1 MRSLRTPLD
10 HLHKVDPSLAD
21 TFTEISQALE
31 AVITTTGV
39 HDFMQTQAGVDDDGV
54 TIGRNDAFA
63 RDLAEKRRLSSE
75 LDKVVLRI
83 QALPEF
89 ENFWKPIPFRHLQTA
104 ALGGPVVIINLS
116 RYRSDVLIILSNH
129 PVVHIHTPTNFF
141 DRITRLADQLSE
153 TRKTQRLES
162 KRYDRVLRETLEE
175 LSELVGQPVA
185 NRLQQLGIPEQ
196 SRIWLCPTSVLASLP
211 IHAAGPIPSDMRVKR
226 YLCDIYVCSYTPS
239 LSALIASRSP
249 NLSGSA
255 SGGPSLL
262 IVGQPD
268 ESLPGVDSETR
279 TIECLVGSG
288 SVTRI
293 AGEAATPE
301 NVTARLPMHAWVH
314 FACHGVLKPGR
325 PFESSFLLQ
334 HKTHLTLLR
343 IAKSHLPAAELAFLA
358 ACHTAELAEDGTPDE
373 VLHLTAAMQ
382 FSGFSSVIGTMWA
395 MVDEDGRD
403 LSEHF
408 YSKMF
413 AAGVENASYEKSA
426 RALRHAT
433 QKLRATKGISL
444 ERWVNFVHYGA

>member
-1 MRSLRTPLD
+1 M
-10 HLHKVDPSLAD
+10 
-21 TFTEISQALE
+21 
-31 AVITTTGV
+31 
-39 HDFMQTQAGVDDDGV
+39 DDDGV
-54 TIGRNDAFA
+54 TIGRKATFA

-83 QALPEF
+83 QALPGF
-89 ENFWKPIPFRHLQTA
+89 ENFWRPIPFRHLQIA

-116 RYRSDVLIILSNH
+116 RHRSDVLIILSNH
-129 PVVHIHTPTNFF
+129 PVVLIPTPTNFF
-141 DRITRLADQLSE
+141 DRITKLANELSK
-153 TRKTQRLES
+153 TRKTHRLES
-162 KRYDRVLRETLEE
+162 KRYNRVLRQTLEE
-175 LSELVGQPVA
+175 LSELVGLPVA
-185 NRLQQLGIPEQ
+185 NRLMQLGIPEQ

-211 IHAAGPIPSDMRVKR
+211 IHAAGPIPSDTRVKR

-239 LSALIASRSP
+239 LSALISSRSP

-279 TIECLVGSG
+279 AIECLVGSG

-293 AGEAATPE
+293 TGEAATPE
-301 NVTARLPMHAWVH
+301 NVIARLPMHAWVH

-334 HKTHLTLLR
+334 HETHLTLLC
-343 IAKSHLPAAELAFLA
+343 IAKSHLPVPELAFLA

-382 FSGFSSVIGTMWA
+382 FSGFRSVIGTMWA
-395 MVDEDGRD
+395 MVDEDGRY

-413 AAGVENASYEKSA
+413 SAGVQNASYEKSA
-426 RALRHAT
+426 SALRHAT
-433 QKLRATKGISL
+433 QKLRVTKGISL